1 MTVASQLWGMGTGDA
16 TERRNRSGSA
26 GRWRSLHPAAVD
38 LPAIRAALCGHDH
51 SQRLQALVALRH
63 HSTADAEPILLTALE
78 SDTFI
83 IRSFACMGL
92 GQKRTEAGFHALLER
107 ARQDKDPN
115 VRAEAASAL
124 SWFGFERCT
133 SLLLQLFSQDDHWLV
148 RHSILAALSEC
159 GDPGV
164 QLQVARQGLGGND
177 DTVRCSALELL
188 GVLVGSPLEGEAETL
203 LLAASHD
210 DNPWMIRR
218 TAARTLGNFPGE
230 AARRRC
236 LELRQDPD
244 HRVVAASL
252 ESALK
257 LDSGPQSEFS
267 T

>member
-1 MTVASQLWGMGTGDA
+1 MCPVT
-16 TERRNRSGSA
+16 
-26 GRWRSLHPAAVD
+26 VD
-38 LPAIRAALCGHDH
+38 LPTIRAALCSHDH

-63 HSTADAEPILLTALE
+63 HSTADAEPILLAALE

-83 IRSFACMGL
+83 VRSFACMGL
-92 GQKRTEAGFHALLER
+92 GQKRTEAGFQALLER
-107 ARQDKDPN
+107 ARHDKDPN

-133 SLLLQLFSQDDHWLV
+133 SLLLRLFSQDDHWLV
-148 RHSILAALSEC
+148 RQSIIAALSEC
-159 GDPGV
+159 GNPGA
-164 QLQVARQGLGGND
+164 QLQVARQGLAGED

-210 DNPWMIRR
+210 DNPWIRR
-218 TAARTLGNFPGE
+218 TVTRTMGNFPGDK
-230 AARRRC
+230 ARQRC

-252 ESALK
+252 ESTLK
-257 LDSGPQSEFS
+257 LESGPRSEFS
-267 T
+267 I

>member
-1 MTVASQLWGMGTGDA
+1 MPDPPAPRDHIPMT
-16 TERRNRSGSA
+16 TEPRGGSDSA
-26 GRWRSLHPAAVD
+26 GRWRFLRCIAVD

-92 GQKRTEAGFHALLER
+92 GRKRTEAGFHALLER
-107 ARQDKDPN
+107 AQEDKDPN

-133 SLLLQLFSQDDHWLV
+133 SLLLQLFARDDHWLV
-148 RHSILAALSEC
+148 RQSIIAALSEC
-159 GDPGV
+159 GDPGA
-164 QLQVARQGLGGND
+164 QLHVVRQGLAGED
-177 DTVRCSALELL
+177 DTVRCSALELS

-210 DNPWMIRR
+210 HNPWIRR
-218 TAARTLGNFPGE
+218 IAARTLGNFPGD
-230 AARRRC
+230 AARQRC

-244 HRVVAASL
+244 HRVVAASM
-252 ESALK
+252 ESALR
-257 LDSGPQSEFS
+257 LESGPRSDFS
-267 T
+267 TRF

>member
-1 MTVASQLWGMGTGDA
+1 V
-16 TERRNRSGSA
+16 N
-26 GRWRSLHPAAVD
+26 

-83 IRSFACMGL
+83 VRSFACMGL
-92 GQKRTEAGFHALLER
+92 GQKRTEAGFRALLER
-107 ARQDKDPN
+107 AQADKDPN

-133 SLLLQLFSQDDHWLV
+133 PLLLQLFSRDDHWLV
-148 RHSILAALSEC
+148 RQSIIAALSEC
-159 GDPGV
+159 GDPGA
-164 QLQVARQGLGGND
+164 QLQVVRQGLAGDD

-188 GVLVGSPLEGEAETL
+188 GVLVGSPLEAAAEAL

-210 DNPWMIRR
+210 DNPWIRR
-218 TAARTLGNFPGE
+218 ISARTMGNFPGD
-230 AARRRC
+230 AARQRC

-244 HRVVAASL
+244 HRVVAASMESVLKL
-252 ESALK
+252 ESGPR
-257 LDSGPQSEFS
+257 SGLSL
-267 T
+267 

>member
-1 MTVASQLWGMGTGDA
+1 M
-16 TERRNRSGSA
+16 
-26 GRWRSLHPAAVD
+26 D
-38 LPAIRAALCGHDH
+38 LPAIRAALGGHDH
-51 SQRLQALVALRH
+51 GKRLQALVALRH

-92 GQKRTEAGFHALLER
+92 AQKRTEAGFQALSER
-107 ARQDKDPN
+107 ARHDNDPN

-133 SLLLQLFSQDDHWLV
+133 PLLLTLFSQDDHWLV
-148 RHSILAALSEC
+148 RQSIIAALSEC
-159 GDPGV
+159 ADPSA
-164 QLQVARQGLGGND
+164 QLQVARQGFEGED

-188 GVLVGSPLEGEAETL
+188 GVLVGSPLEGDAEAL

-210 DNPWMIRR
+210 ENPWIRR
-218 TAARTLGNFPGE
+218 IVARTMGHFPGDAARQ
-230 AARRRC
+230 RC

-252 ESALK
+252 ESTLN
-257 LDSGPQSEFS
+257 LESGPRSEFS
-267 T
+267 I

>member
-1 MTVASQLWGMGTGDA
+1 MTTAPRGG
-16 TERRNRSGSA
+16 SGSA
-26 GRWRSLHPAAVD
+26 RRWRFLHCIAVD

-51 SQRLQALVALRH
+51 GKRLKALVALRQ

-83 IRSFACMGL
+83 VRSFACMGL
-92 GQKRTEAGFHALLER
+92 GQKRTEAGFHALLKR
-107 ARQDKDPN
+107 AQQDKDPN

-159 GDPGV
+159 GDPGA
-164 QLQVARQGLGGND
+164 QLQVVRQGLEGDD

-188 GVLVGSPLEGEAETL
+188 GVLVGSPLEGEAEAL

-210 DNPWMIRR
+210 DNPWIRR
-218 TAARTLGNFPGE
+218 TATRTMGNFPGD
-230 AARRRC
+230 AARQRC

-244 HRVVAASL
+244 HRIVAASMESVLKL
-252 ESALK
+252 ES
-257 LDSGPQSEFS
+257 GPRSEFS
-267 T
+267 I